1 MEGYSVAHVM
11 SVIGVMTACSLLVSL
26 ACWALLGRSLQGVL
40 GFLCDDPRD
49 EVKAVSGECWKRL
62 YALLILMV
70 PLLIV
75 LLILMVPLLIVLLFA
90 PNFGDNIAYNLLY
103 SMRAAFLGGVSVLLV
118 LAYLIRR
125 QIQVIQKG
133 NRLNRLNQRY
143 AVQPLPPVEM
153 K

>member
-49 EVKAVSGECWKRL
+49 EVKAVSGEFWKRL

-75 LLILMVPLLIVLLFA
+75 LLFA
-90 PNFGDNIAYNLLY
+90 PYFGDNMAYNLLY

>member
-49 EVKAVSGECWKRL
+49 EVKAVSGEFWKRL

-75 LLILMVPLLIVLLFA
+75 LLFA
-90 PNFGDNIAYNLLY
+90 PNFVDNIAYNLLY

>member
-49 EVKAVSGECWKRL
+49 EVKAVSGEFWKRL
-62 YALLILMV
+62 YA
-70 PLLIV
+70 

-133 NRLNRLNQRY
+133 NRLNRLNQCY

>member
-49 EVKAVSGECWKRL
+49 EVKAVSGEFWKRL
-62 YALLILMV
+62 YA
-70 PLLIV
+70 

-143 AVQPLPPVEM
+143 AIQPLPPVEM

>member
-49 EVKAVSGECWKRL
+49 EVKAVSGEFWKRL
-62 YALLILMV
+62 YA
-70 PLLIV
+70 

-90 PNFGDNIAYNLLY
+90 PNFGDNTAYNLLY

-143 AVQPLPPVEM
+143 AIQPLPLVEM

>member
-49 EVKAVSGECWKRL
+49 EVKAVSGEFWKRL

-70 PLLIV
+70 AVVDCAAVCLILATILLITCCIRCGRPFWAGCRCCWCW
-75 LLILMVPLLIVLLFA
+75 LI
-90 PNFGDNIAYNLLY
+90 
-103 SMRAAFLGGVSVLLV
+103 
-118 LAYLIRR
+118 
-125 QIQVIQKG
+125 
-133 NRLNRLNQRY
+133 
-143 AVQPLPPVEM
+143 
-153 K
+153 

>member
-49 EVKAVSGECWKRL
+49 EVKAVSGEFWKRL
-62 YALLILMV
+62 YA
-70 PLLIV
+70 

>member
-26 ACWALLGRSLQGVL
+26 ACWTLLGRSLQGVL

-49 EVKAVSGECWKRL
+49 EVKAVSGEFWKRL
-62 YALLILMV
+62 YA
-70 PLLIV
+70 

-143 AVQPLPPVEM
+143 AIQPLPPVEM